1 MKRCNVGIVF
11 VFGLYSAIAA
21 IQGWA
26 QDIRDVKP
34 PVDLPSSF
42 TAMLFILLIIFS
54 AGLGYFFY
62 RRYQRRKISMVSNA
76 PAQTPWERAHARL
89 DALLKSD
96 LIARGQWEEY
106 YLTLS
111 DIIRRYFEERFDI
124 RAPEM
129 TSEEFLMSLRN
140 FGGLPVESKIL
151 LEEFLVVCDMVKFAK
166 HAPDAAA
173 GEKNAAL
180 ARRLIDETK
189 IK

>member
-1 MKRCNVGIVF
+1 MKRGKAGIIL
-11 VFGLYSAIAA
+11 VFGLYGLTAA
-21 IQGWA
+21 IHGWA
-26 QDIRDVKP
+26 QGIRDVKP
-34 PVDLPSSF
+34 PADLPSF
-42 TAMLFILLIIFS
+42 FAAMPLILLIIFS

-62 RRYQRRKISMVSNA
+62 RRHQRRKISMVSKA
-76 PAQTPWERAHARL
+76 PAQTPWERAYGRL
-89 DALLKSD
+89 DALSQSG

-111 DIIRRYFEERFDI
+111 GIIRRYFEERFDI

-129 TSEEFLMSLRN
+129 TSEEFLVSLRN
-140 FGGLPVESKIL
+140 FGGLPAESKIL

-180 ARRLIDETK
+180 VRRLIDETK